1 MQVLVAL
8 HQVDGRGG
16 GGDEQQQ
23 WGAWQGAH
31 PAGGGVSG
39 REKGTVSSLKEDVTF
54 STEYSVLYCVHY
66 AVMCI
71 L

>member
-23 WGAWQGAH
+23 RGAWQGAH
-31 PAGGGVSG
+31 PAGGGG
-39 REKGTVSSLKEDVTF
+39 QWAREGN
-54 STEYSVLYCVHY
+54 SV
-66 AVMCI
+66 
-71 L
+71 